1 MNNNLDNKVIWVTG
15 SSKGIGLSIAKKLKE
30 LTNAKI
36 VISGTAPS
44 AQYEMMGYYDRTFL
58 DYDRVHYYPINLT
71 KPDSIEFVHNN
82 IQKDLGS
89 IDILVNNAGVGI
101 FKKYEEITKEDMKN
115 TFDVNFN
122 SIFQLTNLVL
132 PKMKEN
138 KEGMIVNISSIAHFE
153 KFKNSSI
160 YAASKSALSTYGRT
174 LREEVRNDNIKIL
187 NVNPGATYTNFWLK
201 ESLEQFGNQMMTSD
215 DLALVIVNNMI
226 MSFTLNLM
234 IEDITIR
241 PQNGDL
247 S

>member
-44 AQYEMMGYYDRTFL
+44 AQYEMMGYYDRNFL

-82 IQKDLGS
+82 VQKDLGS

-122 SIFQLTNLVL
+122 SVFQLTNLVL

-187 NVNPGATYTNFWLK
+187 NVNPGATYTNIWSK

>member
-1 MNNNLDNKVIWVTG
+1 MNNYLDKKVIWVTG

-36 VISGTAPS
+36 IISGTAPS

-58 DYDRVHYYPINLT
+58 DYDRVHFYPVNLT

-82 IQKDLGS
+82 INNNLGS
-89 IDILVNNAGVGI
+89 IDILINNAGIGI
-101 FKKYEEITKEDMKN
+101 FKKYEEITNDDMKN

-122 SIFQLTNLVL
+122 SAFQLTNLVL
-132 PKMKEN
+132 PKMKVK

-174 LREEVRNDNIKIL
+174 LREEIRKDNIKLL
-187 NVNPGATYTNFWLK
+187 NINPGATYTDIWSK
-201 ESLEQFGNQMMTSD
+201 ESLENFGNQMMNSN
-215 DLALVIVNNMI
+215 DLALVIVNNII
-226 MSFTLNLM
+226 MSYTLNLM

>member
-44 AQYEMMGYYDRTFL
+44 AQYEMIGYYDRTFL

-82 IQKDLGS
+82 VQKDLGS

-122 SIFQLTNLVL
+122 SVFQLTNLVL

-187 NVNPGATYTNFWLK
+187 NINPGATYTNIWSK
-201 ESLEQFGNQMMTSD
+201 ESLEQFGNQMMKSD

>member
-1 MNNNLDNKVIWVTG
+1 MNNILDNKVIWVTG

-44 AQYEMMGYYDRTFL
+44 AQYEMMGFYDRTFL
-58 DYDRVHYYPINLT
+58 DYDRVHYYPVNLS
-71 KPDSIEFVHNN
+71 KPESIEFVYNN
-82 IQKDLGS
+82 IQKDLGH

-101 FKKYEEITKEDMKN
+101 FKKYEEITKEDFKN

-122 SIFQLTNLVL
+122 SVFQLTNLVL
-132 PKMKEN
+132 PKMKEK
-138 KEGMIVNISSIAHFE
+138 KEGMIVNVSSIAHFE

-174 LREEVRNDNIKIL
+174 LREEVRGDNIKIL
-187 NVNPGATYTNFWLK
+187 NINPGATYTNIWSK
-201 ESLEQFGNQMMTSD
+201 DSLEQFGNRMMTSD